1 MAGPVAL
8 AGRMETQEVPQ
19 VNPELFGFLSSMVR
33 ISILTPVFKSATFR
47 RALDSIE
54 NSSIDKSLIKL
65 IVLND
70 GDHEGADSIK
80 SLLSGYSTKFEI
92 RYFCNEQNRRIG
104 FCRQKLI
111 DLVDTSHFTFLDSD
125 DELGPEFLAQAHQC
139 IEQKDYDMIVGK
151 LVLHG
156 YGPDDTF
163 YSKDIQLRSFYT
175 DSPIDLTHG
184 GVEAIFQ
191 GRVFKKEVFT
201 SPPAIR
207 LPDLPTSED
216 MGPIFCTR
224 YKVKKFIGLDVPSYV
239 KWFEASS
246 ITSTIGQNTVDIIKV
261 TQKFIRN
268 FETSNNVGPQRYR
281 IVVFSKDRPLQL
293 LGLLESYYRL
303 IKKDYD
309 PLAILWTASSSEY
322 VEGYFEIAR
331 RFNNIPFFDQ
341 NPNPLKFKEILLG
354 ILSDSDFD
362 RVLFLV
368 DDMVFTRQFSLHDF
382 DKFKMSEYVPCL
394 DLGKNVTYCYVSDRQ
409 LRIPSIVEEG
419 AFIEWRWND
428 GECSVWNLPTRAS
441 SNIYDRQEL
450 RELLEPLSFS
460 SPNTMEIAMA
470 SEGLSRFRS
479 RKGVAYA
486 TSCLLSLP
494 FNLVQTDHPANRHGQ
509 LTKEFFLKEW
519 KNGKKLETFSL
530 ENIPVNSTHAIV
542 PINLVN
548 RAI

>member
-1 MAGPVAL
+1 
-8 AGRMETQEVPQ
+8 
-19 VNPELFGFLSSMVR
+19 MVR
-33 ISILTPVFKSATFR
+33 ISILTPVFKSSTFR
-47 RALDSIE
+47 RALDSIN

-70 GDHEGADSIK
+70 GDHERAESIK
-80 SLLSGYSTKFEI
+80 LLLSEYSTKFEV
-92 RYFCNEQNRRIG
+92 RYLCNEQNRRIG
-104 FCRQKLI
+104 FCRQRLI

-125 DELGPEFLAQAHQC
+125 DELGPEFLAKAHQY
-139 IEQKDYDMIVGK
+139 IEENDYDMIVGK

-156 YGPDDTF
+156 YGPHDIF
-163 YSKDIQLRSFYT
+163 YSKDIQLYPFYT
-175 DSPIDLTHG
+175 DRPIDLTHG
-184 GVEAIFQ
+184 GVEAVFQ
-191 GRVFKKEVFT
+191 GRVFKKEIFT

-207 LPDLPTSED
+207 IPDLPTSED

-224 YKVKKFIGLDVPSYV
+224 YKVKKFVGLDVPSYV
-239 KWFEASS
+239 KWFEAGS
-246 ITSTIGQNTVDIIKV
+246 ITSTIGQNIIDIIKV
-261 TQKFIRN
+261 TQQFIRD
-268 FETSNNVGPQRYR
+268 FETTNKVGPQRYK
-281 IVVFSKDRPLQL
+281 IIVFSKDRPLQL
-293 LGLLESYYRL
+293 LALLESYYRL

-309 PLAILWTASSSEY
+309 PLAILWAASSPEY

-341 NPNPLKFKEILLG
+341 NPDPSKFKEILLG
-354 ILSDSDFD
+354 TLSDSNFD

-409 LRIPSIVEEG
+409 LRIPSLVEEG
-419 AFIEWRWND
+419 AFIEWKWSD
-428 GECSVWNLPTRAS
+428 GEYSVWNLPTRAS

-450 RELLEPLSFS
+450 KELLEPLSFS
-460 SPNTMEIAMA
+460 SPNTMEVAMA
-470 SEGLSRFRS
+470 SEGISKFSS
-479 RKGVAYA
+479 RKGIAYA

-494 FNLVQTDHPANRHGQ
+494 FNVVQTDHPANRHGE

-519 KNGKKLETFSL
+519 KNGMKLDTRSL
-530 ENIPVNSTHAIV
+530 ENIQVNSTHAIV
-542 PINLVN
+542 PINLIG